1 MRVIAAWLVVAAAF
15 AGARV
20 PAVLAATEPPSP
32 RIRVE
37 LLIEVQ
43 SIAPI
48 TRAYGCTVKYA

>member
-32 RIRVE
+32 RVRVE

-48 TRAYGCTVKYA
+48 TRAYG